1 MAAMLALVL
10 ATLSLAAAV
19 SADVC
24 PPFANA
30 KSSCTSTTCGHFVY
44 KGKFSEGVNQF
55 RLASAAEGIQ
65 LNAATSSPAACCNQC
80 RQAEGCAYWSHHVK
94 TGLCTLFSEGLCG
107 GLSGGVEN
115 EEAYDPRELDSYVGG
130 MCLAPKKVE
139 TVYAVE
145 EEVKLLEE
153 KSFCLV
159 TDKSL
164 HINMLLGG
172 YYDSRT
178 TGAKAVHKGMTVRT
192 WIREMAVLWSAEGKV
207 HTLLMSARRGA
218 DKERLDGYMESI
230 LVDGTAVPRLTLGDE
245 LNLFDGQ
252 AIVSFE
258 SFEKTGPYDVD
269 VYRIRVTGLLE
280 AEVRLRIAHPLLQLD
295 SDAEVHMNVDIL
307 DLDFSEKVHGVLGQT
322 YRVEKVDQ
330 ALNYAVLSDL
340 MYVTNAEESGS
351 GSVQSMDGPAA
362 KYLTTSVTSPDCAHA
377 QFMTTRKEELAES
390 VTKEVAAIAGAVEAA
405 VSALPSEVSE
415 VLEQL
420 VKPVVPQ

>member
-1 MAAMLALVL
+1 MAAMRFLVFFTFTLAV
-10 ATLSLAAAV
+10 TV

-44 KGKFSEGVNQF
+44 KGTFSAGVKQF

-65 LNAATSSPAACCNQC
+65 LNAATSSPASCCNQC
-80 RQAEGCAYWSHHVK
+80 RQAEGCAYWSYHVK
-94 TGLCTLFSEGLCG
+94 TGLCSLFAEGLCG
-107 GLSGGVEN
+107 GVAGSAED
-115 EEAYDPRELDSYVGG
+115 EEAYDPQQLDSYVGG
-130 MCLAPKKVE
+130 MCIVPRKVE
-139 TVYAVE
+139 AVYALE
-145 EEVKLLEE
+145 QEVKLLEE

-172 YYDSRT
+172 YYDART
-178 TGAKAVHKGMTVRT
+178 MGANSVHDGMTVRT
-192 WIREMAVLWSAEGKV
+192 WIREMAVLWTAEGKV

-230 LVDGTAVPRLTLGDE
+230 MVDGTAVPRLTLGDE

-269 VYRIRVTGLLE
+269 VYKVRVTDLLE

-307 DLDFSEKVHGVLGQT
+307 DLDFSEAVHGVLGQT
-322 YRVEKVDQ
+322 YRAEKVAQ

-340 MYVTNAEESGS
+340 MYVTNTAETGAKR
-351 GSVQSMDGPAA
+351 VASMDGPAA
-362 KYLTTSVTSPDCAHA
+362 KYLTSSVTSPDCAYA
-377 QFMTTRKEELAES
+377 QFTVSRTEELPGS
-390 VTKEVAAIAGAVEAA
+390 QVSKEVAAAVETAKAAVEAI
-405 VSALPSEVSE
+405 PSEVS
-415 VLEQL
+415 
-420 VKPVVPQ
+420 